1 MKILFG
7 RWIQG
12 CLKVFEIGEDDM
24 LTFIFVA
31 IYFFSPINLLAEE
44 LPKPV
49 KSELIADVSKI
60 KAGETFKIGV
70 RFKIE
75 PNWHIYWKNPGDSGL
90 PTSVNFVLPDSFIVR
105 DLRWPIPVI
114 FKRPGDIEDFGYE
127 GSLLL
132 FSEVKAPSDLSDYE
146 TIPIK
151 AEVSWTSC
159 SDICIPGKSHL
170 ETSFVSSDSDAPI
183 NTSLFE
189 EWEKRLPIDYDPG
202 TSPFIA
208 LIKRDMNSDQRE
220 SNITVTLDWRKK
232 PLDVDWIPA
241 PENELELDNIQIH
254 KGSDKTDIIFKAL
267 VYPGQRLDSDILESL
282 VLYVD
287 QDGRRNGTVLQI
299 PLKWN
304 LKN

>member
-1 MKILFG
+1 MVFKIG
-7 RWIQG
+7 
-12 CLKVFEIGEDDM
+12 DDNM
-24 LTFIFVA
+24 LTFIFLAV
-31 IYFFSPINLLAEE
+31 YFFQPINLLAEE

-60 KAGETFKIGV
+60 KAEDTFKIGV
-70 RFKIE
+70 MFKID

-90 PTSVNFVLPDSFIVR
+90 PTSVNFVVPDGFIVR
-105 DLRWPIPVI
+105 ELRWPIPLI

-132 FSEVKAPSDLSDYE
+132 FSEVKAPSDLSNYE

-159 SDICIPGKSHL
+159 SDICIPGKSDL
-170 ETSFVSSDSDAPI
+170 ETTVILTDSEAHK
-183 NTSLFE
+183 NTLLFE
-189 EWEKRLPIDYDPG
+189 EWEKRLPVDYDPR
-202 TSPFIA
+202 TSPFSA
-208 LIKRDMNSDQRE
+208 LIERGMNSDQKD
-220 SNITVTLDWRKK
+220 SNIKVTLDWREK

-241 PENELELDNIQIH
+241 PENKLEVDNIQIH
-254 KGSDKTDIIFKAL
+254 KGSDKTDIRFKAS

-287 QDGRRNGTVLQI
+287 KDGRRNGTVLQI
-299 PLKWN
+299 PLREN

>member
-1 MKILFG
+1 
-7 RWIQG
+7 
-12 CLKVFEIGEDDM
+12 M
-24 LTFIFVA
+24 LIFIFFVV
-31 IYFFSPINLLAEE
+31 YFFPPINLLAGE
-44 LPKPV
+44 LPTPV

-60 KAGETFKIGV
+60 KAEETFKIGV

-90 PTSVNFVLPDSFIVR
+90 PTSVNFVLPDGFIVQ
-105 DLRWPIPVI
+105 DLRWPIPMI

-132 FSEVKAPSDLSDYE
+132 FSEVRAPSDLSNYE
-146 TIPIK
+146 TIPIR

-159 SDICIPGKSHL
+159 SDICIPGKSDL
-170 ETSFVSSDSDAPI
+170 ETSVISTVSEAHI

-208 LIKRDMNSDQRE
+208 VIERDVNSDQTD

-241 PENELELDNIQIH
+241 PENELEIDKIQIR
-254 KGSDKTDIIFKAL
+254 KGSVKTDIRFKAS

-287 QDGRRNGTVLQI
+287 KDGRRHGTVLQI
-299 PLKWN
+299 PLQGN

>member
-1 MKILFG
+1 M
-7 RWIQG
+7 QG
-12 CLKVFEIGEDDM
+12 CSKVLKIGDYNM
-24 LTFIFVA
+24 LTLIFLAV
-31 IYFFSPINLLAEE
+31 YFFQPINLLAKE

-49 KSELIADVSKI
+49 KAELIADVSNI
-60 KAGETFKIGV
+60 KAEGTFKIGV

-90 PTSVNFVLPDSFIVR
+90 PTSVNFVVPKGFIVR
-105 DLRWPIPVI
+105 GLRWPIPMI

-132 FSEVKAPSDLSDYE
+132 FSEVKAPSDLSNYE

-159 SDICIPGKSHL
+159 SYICIPGKSDL
-170 ETSFVSSDSDAPI
+170 ETTVIPTYSGAHLNKLV
-183 NTSLFE
+183 FE
-189 EWEKRLPIDYDPG
+189 DWEKRLPVDYDPR
-202 TSPFIA
+202 TSPFGA
-208 LIKRDMNSDQRE
+208 LVERGMNGDKKD
-220 SNITVTLDWRKK
+220 SNIKVTLDWREK

-241 PENELELDNIQIH
+241 PENGLEVDNIQIH
-254 KGSDKTDIIFKAL
+254 KGSDKTDIRFKAS

-287 QDGRRNGTVLQI
+287 KDGRRNGTVLQI
-299 PLKWN
+299 PVEEN